1 VYIDKSYP
9 EGEILSIMSNT
20 FPSPDK
26 ATSAWSP
33 AEIISEDQDTQKHIS
48 LAGQWYR
55 LTAIP
60 EQPYQTS
67 FVKREA
73 ERKSRL
79 LSTAVFFLMLIDVL
93 ITPTAFFI
101 PNKTVLW
108 LCITMAVICIIALF
122 LNRNKKNLFAGLIV
136 TFAFETVF
144 LIAIVTT
151 RPFDMSNLPLYDM
164 LVLPELLIASL
175 LPGSSI
181 FFAALFNSLFIWGD
195 LVFQPRTP
203 ALHQYLSSPL
213 FYVALVRPVVIQL
226 LVAVVV
232 YIWVRST
239 LRAIERADKAEML
252 AHLEHA
258 LAEQKK
264 QLEMGI
270 QDILQT
276 HTAISNGNLDARVP
290 LTQDHAL
297 WPLASALNTLLTR
310 FQRSI
315 KAEQHIQ
322 KVQVILPFIVNTLQE
337 AEQQQRSV
345 PTFQHTG
352 TPLDPLLS
360 WLGGRVVSRHASST
374 RLSKIDNKRLRDQT
388 LHGLPE

>member
-1 VYIDKSYP
+1 
-9 EGEILSIMSNT
+9 MSNT
-20 FPSPDK
+20 LPSSDK
-26 ATSAWSP
+26 ATSTWSP
-33 AEIISEDQDTQKHIS
+33 AEIIGEDQDTQKHVSIV
-48 LAGQWYR
+48 GRWYH

-67 FVKREA
+67 FIKREA

-79 LSTAVFFLMLIDVL
+79 LSTAVFFLMLVIAL
-93 ITPTAFFI
+93 IIPATLFI
-101 PNKTVLW
+101 ANHAVLW
-108 LCITMAVICIIALF
+108 LCVIMLAICMVSLI
-122 LNRNKKNLFAGLIV
+122 LNRNGKTILAGIIITIMFEV
-136 TFAFETVF
+136 AFF
-144 LIAIVTT
+144 LAIVST
-151 RPFDMSNLPLYDM
+151 RPFDVANLPLYDM
-164 LVLPELLIASL
+164 LVLPELLVASL

-181 FFAALFNSLFIWGD
+181 FFAALLNSLFIWGD

-203 ALHQYLSSPL
+203 LLHQYLASPL
-213 FYVALVRPVVIQL
+213 FYVALVRPVVIQI

-264 QLEMGI
+264 QLEIGI
-270 QDILQT
+270 QNILQT

-297 WPLASALNTLLTR
+297 WPLANALNTLLTR
-310 FQRSI
+310 FQRSV
-315 KAEQHIQ
+315 KTEQHIQ
-322 KVQVILPFIVNTLQE
+322 KIQVILPPIVNALQE
-337 AEQQQRSV
+337 AELQQR
-345 PTFQHTG
+345 PLPAFQHTG

-360 WLGGRVVSRHASST
+360 WLSGRIISRHSSAT
-374 RLSKIDNKRLRDQT
+374 RLPRIEHKHPRDQT
-388 LHGLPE
+388 LHGFPER

>member
-1 VYIDKSYP
+1 
-9 EGEILSIMSNT
+9 MSNT
-20 FPSPDK
+20 LPSPDK
-26 ATSAWSP
+26 FSGTWSP
-33 AEIISEDQDTQKHIS
+33 AEILGEEQDTQKHIS
-48 LAGQWYR
+48 LVGKWYH

-60 EQPYQTS
+60 EKPYQTS

-79 LSTAVFFLMLIDVL
+79 LSTAVFFLMLVVGL
-93 ITPTAFFI
+93 IIPATLFI
-101 PNKTVLW
+101 ANHAVLW
-108 LCITMAVICIIALF
+108 LCVIMLAICAVSLI
-122 LNRNKKNLFAGLIV
+122 LNRNGKTILAGVVITVMFELAFFLTIV
-136 TFAFETVF
+136 S
-144 LIAIVTT
+144 T
-151 RPFDMSNLPLYDM
+151 RPFDIANLPLYDM
-164 LVLPELLIASL
+164 LVLPELLVASL

-181 FFAALFNSLFIWGD
+181 FFAALLNSLFIWGD

-203 ALHQYLSSPL
+203 LLGQYLSSPL
-213 FYVALVRPVVIQL
+213 FYAALVRPVVIQL

-258 LAEQKK
+258 LAEQKN
-264 QLEMGI
+264 QLETGI
-270 QDILQT
+270 QNILQT

-297 WPLASALNTLLTR
+297 WPLANALNTLLTR

-315 KAEQHIQ
+315 KAEQNMQ
-322 KVQVILPFIVNTLQE
+322 KVQVILPPIVNALQE
-337 AEQQQRSV
+337 AELQQRPV
-345 PTFQHTG
+345 PAFQHTG

-360 WLGGRVVSRHASST
+360 WLSGRTISRHSASP
-374 RLSKIDNKRLRDQT
+374 RLPKIEQKSPRGQT
-388 LHGLPE
+388 LFGFPER

>member
-1 VYIDKSYP
+1 
-9 EGEILSIMSNT
+9 MSNT
-20 FPSPDK
+20 FPQPDNISG
-26 ATSAWSP
+26 TWSP
-33 AEIISEDQDTQKHIS
+33 AEILGEEQDTQKHIS
-48 LAGQWYR
+48 IAGRWYR

-79 LSTAVFFLMLIDVL
+79 LSTAVFFLMLVVALL
-93 ITPTAFFI
+93 IPATLFI
-101 PNKTVLW
+101 ANRAVLW
-108 LCITMAVICIIALF
+108 LCIIVLAICMISLI
-122 LNRNKKNLFAGLIV
+122 LNRNGKTILAGVIITIMFEVAFFLTIV
-136 TFAFETVF
+136 STK
-144 LIAIVTT
+144 
-151 RPFDMSNLPLYDM
+151 PFDVANLPLYDM
-164 LVLPELLIASL
+164 LVLPELLVASL

-181 FFAALFNSLFIWGD
+181 FFAALLNSLFIWGD
-195 LVFQPRTP
+195 LVFQPRT
-203 ALHQYLSSPL
+203 LLLQQYLSSPL
-213 FYVALVRPVVIQL
+213 FYVAVVRPVVIQL

-258 LAEQKK
+258 LAEQKN
-264 QLEMGI
+264 QLETGI

-297 WPLASALNTLLTR
+297 WPLANALNTLLTR
-310 FQRSI
+310 FQRSV
-315 KAEQHIQ
+315 KAEQNMQ
-322 KVQVILPFIVNTLQE
+322 RVQVMLPPIVNALQE
-337 AEQQQRSV
+337 AEQQQR
-345 PTFQHTG
+345 PLPAFQHTA

-360 WLGGRVVSRHASST
+360 WLSGRFISRSSAPP
-374 RLSKIDNKRLRDQT
+374 RLPKGEHKQPRNQT
-388 LHGLPE
+388 LYEFPER